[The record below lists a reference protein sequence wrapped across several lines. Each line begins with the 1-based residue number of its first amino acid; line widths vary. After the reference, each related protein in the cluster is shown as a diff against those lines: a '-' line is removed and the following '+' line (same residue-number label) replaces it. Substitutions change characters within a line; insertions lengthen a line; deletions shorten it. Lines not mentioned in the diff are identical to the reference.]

1 MYEALTG
8 VLALC
13 AMYVLIYN
21 VILYF
26 SKPNTRTN
34 TGTNTGANT
43 RTNTRTNTGANT
55 GTNTGTNTGAN
66 TGTNTGANTRAN
78 TGTNTGANTRTDSS
92 KVNSTA
98 DQIKYLQNRYKGKLF
113 PARVV
118 ECELDLGDVCPK
130 DGDILFEHDAVL
142 DSDRNYNHI
151 LRNVKCCDACNTV
164 FVPALSN
171 KMVYFDDTTN
181 TLYINK
187 RIHDCER
194 NKHCV
199 VAVTGIVRKI
209 DGDILK
215 INVEYCFV
223 CGKYFIEE
231 EQFNRY
237 KELYGIILGNF
248 KCCSTLSGGYN
259 PFMKDHSLLNLCGYN
274 VGQKDNLSSI
284 SRHKILRYLMENDL
298 MSKPEI
304 IKYLDYFISLNGSQ
318 SNKKLAVKKWKKDLD
333 YVNIFRIDKQREI
346 DFR

>member
-8 VLALC
+8 ILAFC
-13 AMYVLIYN
+13 AMYVLIHN
-21 VILYF
+21 IILYF
-26 SKPNTRTN
+26 SKPNTGTGTGTGTGIGTGTGTG
-34 TGTNTGANT
+34 TGTNNGAN
-43 RTNTRTNTGANT
+43 
-55 GTNTGTNTGAN
+55 
-66 TGTNTGANTRAN
+66 
-78 TGTNTGANTRTDSS
+78 SS
-92 KVNSTA
+92 KINSTA

-164 FVPALSN
+164 FVPVLSN
-171 KMVYFDDTTN
+171 KMVHFDDTSN

-187 RIHDCER
+187 RIHDCKR

-259 PFMKDHSLLNLCGYN
+259 SFMKDHSLLNLCGYN

-318 SNKKLAVKKWKKDLD
+318 SNKKLAVKKWKEDLD

>member
-8 VLALC
+8 ILAFC

-26 SKPNTRTN
+26 SKANPGED
-34 TGTNTGANT
+34 TGTDTGEDTGTDTGEDTGTDTGEDTGADT
-43 RTNTRTNTGANT
+43 GEDTGADT
-55 GTNTGTNTGAN
+55 GEDTGAD
-66 TGTNTGANTRAN
+66 TGADI
-78 TGTNTGANTRTDSS
+78 GTDSS

-171 KMVYFDDTTN
+171 KMVHFDDTSN

-187 RIHDCER
+187 RIHDCKR
-194 NKHCV
+194 NKHCI

-304 IKYLDYFISLNGSQ
+304 IKYLDYFISLNAKQ
-318 SNKKLAVKKWKKDLD
+318 INKKLAVKKWKEDLD